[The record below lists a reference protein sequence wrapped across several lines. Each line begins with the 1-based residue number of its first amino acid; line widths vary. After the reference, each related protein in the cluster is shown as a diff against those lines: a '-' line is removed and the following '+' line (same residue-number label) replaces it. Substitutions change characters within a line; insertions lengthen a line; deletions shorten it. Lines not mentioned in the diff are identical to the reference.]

1 MEKLTKREK
10 IMIGVAVV
18 GLAALGCVV
27 YHNGKETIIL
37 KEACSEGLFEEAIA
51 TVTRKLNSRKDKL
64 EILLSD
70 KNVDPQKLEKI
81 KKLRKEIGIFEIRK
95 ANFIKAQNKVG
106 IR

>member
-10 IMIGVAVV
+10 IMLGVTAV
-18 GLAALGCVV
+18 GLAAMGCFI
-27 YHNGKETIIL
+27 YYNSKETRVL

-70 KNVDPQKLEKI
+70 KNIDPQKNGK
-81 KKLRKEIGIFEIRK
+81 
-95 ANFIKAQNKVG
+95 NQKVTT
-106 IR
+106 RNWNV